1 MGILRHVPEVAVSEL
16 EESRAE
22 VKHRLRLGSNKFS
35 FRLTP

>member
-1 MGILRHVPEVAVSEL
+1 MCILRDVPEVAVLGL

-22 VKHRLRLGSNKFS
+22 VKHRLRFGSKIFS